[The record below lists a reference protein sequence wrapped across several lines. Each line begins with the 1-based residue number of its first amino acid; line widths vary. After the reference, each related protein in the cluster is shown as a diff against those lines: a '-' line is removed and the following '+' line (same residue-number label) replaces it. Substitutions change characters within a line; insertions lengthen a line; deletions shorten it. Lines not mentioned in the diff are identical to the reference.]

1 MLVLLPSLLLVVT
14 LLALVALQR
23 WRPAFKSYW
32 FVAMTGALLAT
43 LATLGLRFSLPQ
55 AALFPGWHLGEG
67 QEFPL
72 TFGLDSF
79 SWPLAFSLLVL
90 LLANLLRSVR
100 RASGVSW
107 PVWMPSLALTAA
119 ALLAV
124 AASDL
129 LAAALALLLLDV
141 LLFALHSA
149 VAPEEGRAALLQ
161 QFALTVGSVVL
172 VLAAWA
178 TPPSYASL
186 AAGFLVVA
194 GAVRLAI
201 AAGPRVALRNPMP
214 AFASLLRLAPL
225 AATLALL
232 RHMQPLS
239 GALLHFSVVLL
250 LGLALRWALLALGP
264 ASAAANNAG
273 AETNANADAYASA
286 YYTQLGL
293 AALALAAAAAG
304 VAAAVLGFGLLLLFA
319 DTLPRLAGHFP
330 AARRIFI
337 AAGAILFSGAWFTA
351 AQGSAALYAAP
362 LSPLL
367 FAALPVH
374 AILLLGLLQRTSEPG
389 EPPAPDEPWTLAV
402 ESLGAALPAAMFL
415 LLGLILPLPY
425 GGNSV
430 PWWPPLAVLGI
441 LAVVSGGRVY
451 LRRSGRRLLP
461 PHVRLPRRQLP
472 SAKTLA
478 AALSAGLRGLLHL
491 FSSLLEG
498 EAGLLWALL
507 VIALLISVFSQGGLA
522 G

>member
-32 FVAMTGALLAT
+32 FVAMAGTLLAT
-43 LATLGLRFSLPQ
+43 LSTLGLRFSLPQ
-55 AALFPGWHLGEG
+55 AALFPGWQLGQG
-67 QEFPL
+67 MEFPL

-79 SWPLAFSLLVL
+79 SWPLGFTLLVL

-107 PVWMPSLALTAA
+107 PVWMPSLALAA
-119 ALLAV
+119 TALLAV

-129 LAAALALLLLDV
+129 LAAALTLLLLDI

-149 VAPEEGRAALLQ
+149 VAPGEGRAALLQ
-161 QFALTVGSVVL
+161 QFALTVSSVVL

-186 AAGFLVVA
+186 AAGLLAVA
-194 GAVRLAI
+194 SAVRLAV
-201 AAGPRVALRNPMP
+201 AAGPRVGIRNPMP

-239 GALLHFSVVLL
+239 GALLHLSVVLL
-250 LGLALRWALLALGP
+250 LGLALRSALLALTSLAP
-264 ASAAANNAG
+264 
-273 AETNANADAYASA
+273 ADADIAHR
-286 YYTQLGL
+286 TQLGL
-293 AALALAAAAAG
+293 AALALASALAG
-304 VAAAVLGFGLLLLFA
+304 MPAAVLGFGLLLLFS

-337 AAGAILFSGAWFTA
+337 ALGAILFSGVWFTA

-374 AILLLGLLQRTSEPG
+374 AILLLGLLHRTSEPSQ
-389 EPPAPDEPWTLAV
+389 PPAPDEPWTLAV
-402 ESLGAALPAAMFL
+402 ESIGAALPAAMFV
-415 LLGLILPLPY
+415 LLGLILPMPY

-430 PWWPPLAVLGI
+430 PWWPPLAVLAI
-441 LAVVSGGRVY
+441 LAAVWAGRIY

-461 PHVRLPRRQLP
+461 PHLRLPRWQLP

-478 AALSAGLRGLLHL
+478 AGLSAGLRGLLHL

-507 VIALLISVFSQGGLA
+507 LIALLISVFSQGGLA